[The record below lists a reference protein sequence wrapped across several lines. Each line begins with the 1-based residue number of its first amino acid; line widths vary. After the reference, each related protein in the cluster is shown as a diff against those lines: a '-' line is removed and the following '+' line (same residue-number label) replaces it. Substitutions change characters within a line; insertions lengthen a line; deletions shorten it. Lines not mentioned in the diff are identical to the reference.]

1 MQISA
6 QARKTV
12 LGKIRDRG
20 KWCRRLVPG
29 ETDMKIQ
36 RFALFPLIL
45 AVTVTSL
52 VLAGCNTTAGL
63 GRDVAAGGN
72 AVTESAQKNK
82 GY

>member
-1 MQISA
+1 
-6 QARKTV
+6 
-12 LGKIRDRG
+12 
-20 KWCRRLVPG
+20 
-29 ETDMKIQ
+29 MKIQ
-36 RFALFPLIL
+36 RFAALPLIL

-52 VLAGCNTTAGL
+52 ALAGCNTTAGL